1 MPEEWR
7 VHTSRLLQEIINCS
21 GQAILYRPLQILGH
35 LLAEVGEEAARIN
48 DPRLNALM
56 CRLTVYAVADPDSPD
71 YDEARVHS
79 ILAEAHRLKE
89 IENESA
95 DTGRENQ
102 P

>member
-1 MPEEWR
+1 M
-7 VHTSRLLQEIINCS
+7 HTSRLLQEIINCS

-71 YDEARVHS
+71 YDEARVHG

-95 DTGRENQ
+95 DAGREDQ